1 MLKIFPKR
9 NLTIS
14 IEEIN
19 EEVNEIEIKEKKINE
34 EISNFKL
41 TYNTSQIKDQIE
53 QRNILNSKN
62 NSYLSELLYYMEG
75 ENYIS
80 DISYNY
86 IINNMDISLISQSI
100 FIINKNFQFNS
111 WICNRNLE
119 SEFHLIKLITDTSNH
134 KNLQIDILKS
144 LKRKNNR
151 YNDILPFSFNIVPYQ
166 NSNILLNKDN
176 QNDWYINASFING
189 PFVGDEKC
197 FIVAQAPIKETISKF
212 YKMCFNHD
220 INLIVMLCSF
230 EEEGRKKCEYY
241 LPKNINIETL
251 YENDIK
257 VTILSQENLFDNC
270 IIKREIIINLNGIKK
285 KLIHIQMLNW
295 PDYSMPN
302 KQNGY
307 LTIHFL
313 IDLISKNRKNYVNS
327 PVVIHCSAGTGRSGT
342 LIAIFN
348 LVKCIMFFKKV
359 NYDNHVKPFISVF
372 NIVRKL
378 REQRSG
384 MVSCVEQYKFIYQFV
399 YDWIKDIF

>member
-151 YNDILPFSFNIVPYQ
+151 YNDILPF
-166 NSNILLNKDN
+166 
-176 QNDWYINASFING
+176 FI
-189 PFVGDEKC
+189 
-197 FIVAQAPIKETISKF
+197 
-212 YKMCFNHD
+212 
-220 INLIVMLCSF
+220 
-230 EEEGRKKCEYY
+230 
-241 LPKNINIETL
+241 
-251 YENDIK
+251 
-257 VTILSQENLFDNC
+257 
-270 IIKREIIINLNGIKK
+270 
-285 KLIHIQMLNW
+285 
-295 PDYSMPN
+295 
-302 KQNGY
+302 
-307 LTIHFL
+307 
-313 IDLISKNRKNYVNS
+313 
-327 PVVIHCSAGTGRSGT
+327 
-342 LIAIFN
+342 
-348 LVKCIMFFKKV
+348 
-359 NYDNHVKPFISVF
+359 
-372 NIVRKL
+372 
-378 REQRSG
+378 
-384 MVSCVEQYKFIYQFV
+384 
-399 YDWIKDIF
+399 